1 MAVSFINSLFSAF
14 GSAIVTQKSGIV
26 LQNRGTG
33 FVLDPSHANCIA
45 PGKRPMH
52 TLVPALATKGGKP
65 WLSFGVMGAAF
76 QPIGHVYVMTN
87 MLDYKMDVQ
96 EAIDHPR
103 VFFEGGE
110 VQYEEPLAGAFAESL
125 ARLGHPVALRSDPW
139 GGGQAIEIDAATRV
153 LAGASDPRK
162 DGCALGY

>member
-1 MAVSFINSLFSAF
+1 
-14 GSAIVTQKSGIV
+14 
-26 LQNRGTG
+26 
-33 FVLDPSHANCIA
+33 
-45 PGKRPMH
+45 MH
-52 TLVPALATKGGKP
+52 TLVPAFATKKDKP

-87 MLDYKMDVQ
+87 MLDYGMDVQ

-110 VQYEEPLAGAFAESL
+110 VQYELPHQGTFANDLAK
-125 ARLGHPVALRSDPW
+125 LGHNAVLREDPW
-139 GGGQAIEIDAATRV
+139 GGGQAIEIDAVHGV
-153 LAGASDPRK
+153 LIGGSDPRK